1 MKKYILRKRI
11 QQLLK
16 TQRQQADFID
26 YAQIKTVQLLY
37 QSSDQ
42 ESVLKYKKELESEGK
57 SVQLIELS
65 EVAPKEDSKDRIVV
79 SPKSFSF
86 MGELDN
92 DLRKTIGASEV
103 DLLIDLIPYFR
114 YREIAVVLLSKAVFK
129 VGIHKES
136 YPIYDFDLLLSEKI
150 DVDALID
157 KIKFYIRIIKA
168 K

>member
-11 QQLLK
+11 QKLLK
-16 TQRQQADFID
+16 EQRQRADFMD
-26 YAQIKTVQLLY
+26 YNQIKSVQLLY

-42 ESVLKYKKELESEGK
+42 ESVMKYKKELESEGK
-57 SVQLIELS
+57 KVQLIELR
-65 EVAPKEDSKDRIVV
+65 EANPKELSADKIVV

-86 MGELDN
+86 MGELD
-92 DLRKTIGASEV
+92 DHLRKTIGASEV

-129 VGIHKES
+129 VGIHKEN